1 MLSQR
6 TRYTI
11 RALLHL
17 ADRYGEGPVQLAEIA
32 EAQNLPPK
40 FLTVILSHMRRAGLV
55 ETLRGREGGYWLA
68 RPPQEISYG
77 EIVRLTRGSLGLLPC
92 ASRYAYETC
101 KNCISEDKC
110 RLHRAMLLVRD
121 ETARILDGLSLADTV
136 DVEPLEDGPEC
147 MARLVDVLPAGRL
160 HAREVVG
167 ECLGRAPGRAVW
179 AASGLLFFAK
189 VLDRFS
195 GRSDVWVRDA
205 MLRNWRCSLIAGCW
219 PLGAW

>member
-32 EAQNLPPK
+32 EAQKLPAK
-40 FLTVILSHMRRAGLV
+40 FLTVILSQMRRAGLV

-68 RPPQEISYG
+68 RPPAEISYG

-92 ASRYAYETC
+92 ASRLAYQQC
-101 KNCISEDKC
+101 RNCISEDKC

-121 ETARILDGLSLADTV
+121 ETARILDGLSLADPV
-136 DVEPLEDGPEC
+136 ALVPPVEAE
-147 MARLVDVLPAGRL
+147 
-160 HAREVVG
+160 
-167 ECLGRAPGRAVW
+167 PGKAE
-179 AASGLLFFAK
+179 
-189 VLDRFS
+189 
-195 GRSDVWVRDA
+195 
-205 MLRNWRCSLIAGCW
+205 
-219 PLGAW
+219 PQTP